1 MFVFK
6 YSSYYVILSK
16 KLLNNKYNLMDIFAE
31 ITEIKYQVFCY
42 NNLSNIDFDT
52 LDINLIPSNCII
64 TRENFSY
71 GISKWV
77 SPKRTRSYPF
87 ERVYNTLYLSKKIT
101 IIPIIKD
108 EGLEGDRDFI
118 QWDTISLMSLLDV
131 YVILAYYQN
140 ADKHKS
146 KINKITNQQF
156 DSNYIKN
163 KIKEISSYHS
173 SALHWNIKEVKESL
187 PNLIIKVKNS
197 YAQIE
202 NDLGIK
208 LHDKKGINN
217 FEKQI
222 IKGVDNFINN
232 SREKAQL
239 AQKREQ
245 KTIQPKEM
253 LASETK
259 ATITISNFLGGLYYL
274 TTDEIKIEE
283 DKLYLIEAKHTKNAK
298 LPSWSD
304 IKDGLLKMILYTNL
318 KNVLVNQKSYDTL
331 PILKLSSSLIKSNIS
346 SKSSQNQ
353 IVDFIDQ
360 NQLNNRQK
368 KIIDS
373 LFKECQV
380 NNFLVIIEGVK

>member
-1 MFVFK
+1 
-6 YSSYYVILSK
+6 
-16 KLLNNKYNLMDIFAE
+16 MDIFAE
-31 ITEIKYQVFCY
+31 ITEIKYQLSCY
-42 NNLSNIDFDT
+42 SNLANIDFEI

-108 EGLEGDRDFI
+108 EGFEGDRDFI

-131 YVILAYYQN
+131 YVILAYYDN

-146 KINKITNQQF
+146 KVNKITNQQF
-156 DSNYIKN
+156 ESNYIKN

-173 SALHWNIKEVKESL
+173 SALHWNINEVKQSL

-202 NDLGIK
+202 NNLGIK
-208 LHDKKGINN
+208 LHDEKRINK
-217 FEKQI
+217 FEQQI
-222 IKGVDNFINN
+222 LKGVDNFINN

-245 KTIQPKEM
+245 KTIQPKEI
-253 LASETK
+253 LATDTK
-259 ATITISNFLGGLYYL
+259 ATITISNYLGGLYYL

-283 DKLYLIEAKHTKNAK
+283 NKLYLIEAKHSKKAK

-318 KNVLVNQKSYDTL
+318 KNVLVDQINYDTV
-331 PILKLSSSLIKSNIS
+331 PILKLSSSLIKGNIS
-346 SKSSQNQ
+346 SKSNQNQ
-353 IVDFIDQ
+353 IVDFIHN

-368 KIIDS
+368 EIIDS
-373 LFKECQV
+373 LFKESQV
-380 NNFLVIIEGVK
+380 NNFVVVIEGVK